1 MHIIKVC
8 LLAISVVWLASCG
21 GVKTQPT
28 PPAPPSAKSPQVPT
42 PNANQAQNAPK
53 PSNKGGYYLDDGPED
68 NPPSEINNIP
78 NAVPKN
84 DPYLTRSNK
93 PYKALGQQYVPMTS
107 YQPYKKQGIATWYG
121 KRYHGRNTS
130 SGEVYDM
137 YGMTA
142 AHPIL
147 PIPSYVK
154 VTNVNNGASVIVR
167 VNDRGPFKHDR
178 LIDLSYVAAHKLGIV
193 ANGSGKVEVEL
204 IDTRNMKA
212 VSASVTSAVV
222 APVVPPVVSPQVSQ
236 ANNQTAV
243 NAANSNISQQFF
255 VQAGAFKSELNA
267 NQLKQKIQTQNV
279 ASINGGQN
287 ISITNVYNNGF
298 YKVRLGP
305 YSSQQAADL
314 AASEIRKTHNLSAL
328 VVKD

>member
-1 MHIIKVC
+1 MHIFKVG
-8 LLAISVVWLASCG
+8 LLAIIVFWLASCG

-28 PPAPPSAKSPQVPT
+28 PPAPSIAKSPQVST
-42 PNANQAQNAPK
+42 PDTNQAQNEHK
-53 PSNKGGYYLDDGPED
+53 PSNKGGYYLDDGPDD

-84 DPYLTRSNK
+84 EPYLTRSNK
-93 PYKALGQQYVPMTS
+93 PYEALGQRYVPMTS
-107 YQPYKKQGIATWYG
+107 YRPYKKQGIATWYG

-137 YGMTA
+137 HGMTA

-204 IDTRNMKA
+204 IDTRNMNA
-212 VSASVTSAVV
+212 TSANVIPV
-222 APVVPPVVSPQVSQ
+222 AVTQTNSQ
-236 ANNQTAV
+236 AIA
-243 NAANSNISQQFF
+243 NASNSNTTQQFF

-267 NQLKQKIQTQNV
+267 SQLKQTIQTQNM
-279 ASINGGQN
+279 ASISSGQN
-287 ISITNVYNNGF
+287 ITITNVYNNGF